1 MPFQHTLRVKR
12 SRKKTGVGGREG
24 LREQRKK
31 KGRKGE
37 KNGYEKKK
45 ENSAFN

>member
-1 MPFQHTLRVKR
+1 MPFQHTLHVKR
-12 SRKKTGVGGREG
+12 SRKKTGVEGREG

-31 KGRKGE
+31 EREKRR